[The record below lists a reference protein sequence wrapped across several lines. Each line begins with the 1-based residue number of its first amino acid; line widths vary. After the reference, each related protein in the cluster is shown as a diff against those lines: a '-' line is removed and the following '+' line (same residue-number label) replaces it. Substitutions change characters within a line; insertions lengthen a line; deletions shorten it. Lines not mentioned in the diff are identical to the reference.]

1 MEQLRLCYYI
11 TGIKMKRVKKLYG
24 LVMTFSLPLIMASC
38 NEHDSQKKI
47 GGSQDSSS
55 VNKAGGPAIRDT
67 ATINKDR
74 QDSGKMK
81 SVDSTGK
88 GKVDPSGHAS
98 GKPAKQ

>member
-1 MEQLRLCYYI
+1 
-11 TGIKMKRVKKLYG
+11 MKRVKKLYG

-47 GGSQDSSS
+47 GGSQDTSS

-74 QDSGKMK
+74 QDSAKMK
-81 SVDSTGK
+81 TGDSTSK
-88 GKVDPSGHAS
+88 SNADPSGRVP